1 MASRENHTTPALK
14 KSLPKR
20 LRHKTCPTSFRGKPL
35 RLLVYEYS
43 SGGGFAEKPIPPS
56 ILSEGFGMLR
66 TITEDA
72 KVAGHKVT
80 NILDSRIA
88 HFNPPLENE
97 KILLVDSWRETE
109 NAIQEAAEKT
119 DAAYV
124 IAPETDDILKMLVKK
139 IEKGK
144 TMSLNSNS
152 KAIAKVSNK
161 TRLQK
166 QAKKIGLS
174 TPETLTFKTTDNQEN
189 IIQELEKKIGFRAV
203 FKPVNSVGCGELS
216 CVNSKAQVV
225 IAIAKI
231 ANQSNSRFIIQELVR
246 GQPASVTIIS
256 DGTNAVP
263 ISLNKQNVSLRN
275 PKQDSTYNGGTTP
288 FDHPQNGKAFATAKR
303 LVESIEG
310 LRGYVGVDLILTKKE
325 PSVIEINPR
334 LTTSYIGIRK
344 ILNINL
350 AQTLIDSTLNHKLPT
365 KQKTSGFAV
374 FAKVKIKNPTT
385 KLLDETFEMPEMVAP
400 PFPNLHGNTT
410 YALICAQAKTLQQ
423 AKWTLSNAKKQLHN
437 SIYKG
442 GKHER

>member
-1 MASRENHTTPALK
+1 M
-14 KSLPKR
+14 
-20 LRHKTCPTSFRGKPL
+20 
-35 RLLVYEYS
+35 RLLIYEYS

-124 IAPETDDILKMLVKK
+124 IAPETDDILKMLVEK

-174 TPETLTFKTTDNQEN
+174 TPETLTFSTTDNQEN
-189 IIQELEKKIGFRAV
+189 IIQEVEKKIGFPAV
-203 FKPVNSVGCGELS
+203 FKPVNNVGCGELS
-216 CVNSKAQVV
+216 CVNNKAQGA
-225 IAIAKI
+225 IAITKI
-231 ANQSNSRFIIQELVR
+231 ANQLNRRFITQELVQ
-246 GQPASVTIIS
+246 GQPVSVTIIS

-263 ISLNKQNVSLRN
+263 ISLNRQNISLRT

-288 FDHPQNGKAFATAKR
+288 FDHPQNDKAFATAKR
-303 LVESIEG
+303 IVESIEG
-310 LRGYVGVDLILTKKE
+310 LRGYVGVDLILTKNE
-325 PSVIEINPR
+325 PIVIEVNPR

-350 AQTLIDSTLNHKLPT
+350 AQTLIDSTLRHKLPT
-365 KQKTSGFAV
+365 KQEFSGNAV
-374 FAKVKIKNPTT
+374 FAKVKIKNPTVNA
-385 KLLDETFEMPEMVAP
+385 LYVTFDMPELVAP
-400 PFPNLHGNTT
+400 PFPNPHGSKT
-410 YALICAQAKTLQQ
+410 YALICAQAKILQQ
-423 AKWTLSNAKKQLHN
+423 AKRTLSDAKKQLCN
-437 SIYKG
+437 IIEG